1 MSQQGNTSLQSEA
14 AGFPLEFRHMGQ
26 RARIW
31 KGFTRFVRTKPL
43 GAAGGFIILGLIFVA
58 VFAPVIATEEPKL
71 LVDKVYLD
79 PAFQD
84 GWNNWGSDH
93 LGRDVFSR
101 IIYGSR
107 LSLYVGILATFWGT
121 TLGLVWG
128 LLQGYWGGSWF
139 DTVSQRLVEAKQSV
153 PGLILAL
160 TFMAAFGPSITNVI
174 IAIGLFYIPSSARTI
189 RSTTLSIREYMYID
203 AARAIGAS
211 TPRIIFL
218 HILPNTMAIYLV
230 LISLHMGGAI
240 IAESSLSF
248 LGVGV
253 PVDEPSWGG
262 MVTYG
267 TEQALLGGIPWLAIF
282 PGVAIALVVYSFNL
296 LGDALRDT
304 WDPRLRGSR

>member
-1 MSQQGNTSLQSEA
+1 MSQQGSDSLQQDVTQI
-14 AGFPLEFRHMGQ
+14 PLAFRNVGQ
-26 RARIW
+26 RTRLW
-31 KGFTRFVRTKPL
+31 KGFTKFVRSKPL
-43 GAAGGFIILGLIFVA
+43 GAAGGAIIVMLILVA
-58 VFAPVIATEEPKL
+58 VFASAIAPYGPKL
-71 LVDKVYLD
+71 LIGKVYLD
-79 PAFQD
+79 PAFFE
-84 GWNNWGSDH
+84 GWNHWGTDH
-93 LGRDVFSR
+93 LGRDIFSR
-101 IIYGSR
+101 IMYGSR
-107 LSLYVGILATFWGT
+107 LSLYVAIIATFWGT
-121 TLGLVWG
+121 SLGVVWG

-139 DTVSQRLVEAKQSV
+139 DTISQRLVEAKQSV

-174 IAIGLFYIPSSARTI
+174 VAIGLFYIPSSARTI
-189 RSTTLSIREYMYID
+189 RSTTLSIREFMYID

-218 HILPNTMAIYLV
+218 HIFPNTMAIYLV

-267 TEQALLGGIPWLAIF
+267 TQQALLGGVPWLAIF
-282 PGVAIALVVYSFNL
+282 PGVAIGLVVI
-296 LGDALRDT
+296 GRVDT
-304 WDPRLRGSR
+304 VVFTVVGSVTV